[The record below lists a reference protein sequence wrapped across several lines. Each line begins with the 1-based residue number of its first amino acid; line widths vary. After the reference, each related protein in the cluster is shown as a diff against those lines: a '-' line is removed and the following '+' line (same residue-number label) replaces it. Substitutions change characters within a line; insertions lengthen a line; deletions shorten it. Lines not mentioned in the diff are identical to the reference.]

1 MYSFLRVPELLVRPP
16 PCAPL
21 VRHSDYDL
29 RCFVIDMAPVWWYT
43 LHTHTSQGDIME
55 KKRYQLTLDRES
67 VEQLQY
73 YMHELGMPSGSF
85 SALINAALPTMVNIY
100 ASLYQKRQV
109 GGGLNSE
116 EFMSTIFH
124 AMADTLD
131 KPEAD

>member
-1 MYSFLRVPELLVRPP
+1 
-16 PCAPL
+16 
-21 VRHSDYDL
+21 
-29 RCFVIDMAPVWWYT
+29 
-43 LHTHTSQGDIME
+43 ME

-67 VEQLQY
+67 VEQLQH
-73 YMHELGMPSGSF
+73 YMRELGMPAGSF
-85 SALINAALPTMVNIY
+85 SAMINAALPTMVNIY

-131 KPEAD
+131 KPDAD